1 MTDTT
6 EIQKIK
12 AKGGGRQ
19 GWVKGAKGREKGVT
33 SKYINIKILNKV
45 NKVYHSVSN
54 KNKYKRIIQK
64 YFEMLY
70 ATKFNNLEDI
80 YKFVEIC
87 NFPRLNHEE
96 LKNLNRPIFSE
107 EIKMTIKNLPKS
119 PGTEGFTSKF

>member
-33 SKYINIKILNKV
+33 SKCINIKILNKIKCTIQ
-45 NKVYHSVSN
+45 NQTKIN
-54 KNKYKRIIQK
+54 TKRIIQK

-70 ATKFNNLEDI
+70 ATKFDNLEDI